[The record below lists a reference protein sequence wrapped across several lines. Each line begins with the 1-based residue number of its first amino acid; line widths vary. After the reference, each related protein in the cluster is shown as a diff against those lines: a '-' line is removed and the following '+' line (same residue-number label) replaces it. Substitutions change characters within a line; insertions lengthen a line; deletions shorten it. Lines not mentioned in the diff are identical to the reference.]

1 MPYFLEER
9 FTQLIRYGST
19 WSEEFA
25 VQASQSSGGDGY
37 KSLDHPYPR
46 RTFDAS
52 VMLDTEKLWNEVVNV
67 YMRAY
72 GRFAGFRVRCFDEW
86 STNGQKLPPTAFD
99 QPMGLVSAGIYELR
113 KYYGRDKAALSIG
126 YPYRKLK
133 KPVAGTTLV
142 GIGATAIRSADWSVD
157 TTTGRVTFAAD
168 LTRAVA
174 SITKAAQAVL
184 DVGSGHPFVTGMS
197 LHVSGAAG
205 MVEINGLRALVTG
218 TGATTVTLAINS
230 TAFSTYTSGGV
241 VHTRPQTGETVTSG
255 TEFDFPVEFT
265 TALPVGMTYPGWRP
279 VESLILR
286 ELLNP

>member
-52 VMLDTEKLWNEVVNV
+52 IMLDTEKLWNEVVNV

-72 GRFAGFRVRCFDEW
+72 GKFAGFRVRCFDEW

-99 QPMGLVSAGIYELR
+99 QPMGLVSAGVYELR
-113 KYYGRDKAALSIG
+113 KYYGRDKAPLSIG
-126 YPYRKLK
+126 YPFRKLK

-157 TTTGRVTFAAD
+157 TTTGLVTFAANQ
-168 LTRAVA
+168 TRAVT

-184 DVGSGHPFVTGMS
+184 DVGAGHPFVTGMS

-205 MVEINGLRALVTG
+205 MTQINGLRALVTG

-241 VHTRPQTGETVTSG
+241 VHTRPQTGEAVTAG